1 MDSNTAAHTNP
12 DTITLNVRE
21 IMEDL
26 IEAVSNKNAEDNPL
40 PTIPNPLPA
49 PGLHSASQRHTPLSS
64 CLYIANPLAF
74 YWKGGLWNMQQE
86 TAAMD
91 LAHENEN

>member
-1 MDSNTAAHTNP
+1 MESSPTTETASNTSTNDEAAAAHTNP
-12 DTITLNVRE
+12 DTITLDVHE

-26 IEAVSNKNAEDNPL
+26 IEAVSNKNAEDDPF
-40 PTIPNPLPA
+40 PTIPNLLPA
-49 PGLHSASQRHTPLSS
+49 PGLHLASQQ
-64 CLYIANPLAF
+64 C
-74 YWKGGLWNMQQE
+74 QQE